1 MPVNSQNSKR
11 IEIINADKT
20 YANTNLHPEYLRL
33 VGSIIFKHN
42 NSIMKCDSAH
52 HFINN
57 DIIKAFS
64 NIKINQG
71 DSIKLYGEKLI
82 YNSQENE
89 AILTKDVIFIDNQIQ
104 LTTNKIVYDLNNK
117 SAFYP
122 KNGEI
127 KNQDKNISSKKG
139 KYFAN
144 KNEFVFNDSVIIK
157 GKNYIIRTKN
167 MIYDSKREIAFFK
180 GPSKIISDDR
190 LLYCE
195 NGWYYTKNNIAQI
208 KKNAF
213 IQKKGYKL
221 IGDSIYYN
229 KINNY
234 AKAIQNVYLIDSVE
248 NIELNGQK
256 AEYFELLK
264 KTEVY
269 ENPILKIMI
278 QEDTLFMRAEK
289 FISLQEE
296 KKNKKVIAHKDVK
309 FFKYDLQGKCDS
321 LIYSVQDSTSEM
333 FVKPVIWSNNLQIIA
348 DSIKIQFNQGEID
361 NVTLRSSPF
370 LSSKID
376 SIFFNQIKGKTMDI
390 FFKNNNLDK
399 IIVFGNGESLYTIQ
413 ENETEK
419 VKAINYT
426 KSSNLTLFFKKNQLN
441 SINYILKPDSNTIPI
456 DKINNENK
464 FLKGFLWR
472 GDEKPNDK
480 NDIY

>member
-1 MPVNSQNSKR
+1 LTVNSQNSKK

-20 YANTNLHPEYLRL
+20 YANSNLHPKYLRL

-52 HFINN
+52 HYINK

-71 DSIKLYGEKLI
+71 DSIKLFGEKLI
-82 YNSQENE
+82 YNSQKSE
-89 AILTKDVIFIDNQIQ
+89 AILTKDVVFIDKQIQ
-104 LTTNKIVYDLNNK
+104 LMTDKIVYDLNNK
-117 SAFYP
+117 SASYP
-122 KNGEI
+122 NNGKI
-127 KNQDKNISSKKG
+127 KNKDKNISSKKG
-139 KYFAN
+139 IYFAN

-157 GKNYIIRTKN
+157 GENYIIRTKS
-167 MIYDSKREIAFFK
+167 MIYNSKTEIAFFK

-195 NGWYYTKNNIAQI
+195 NGWYDTKKNIAQI

-213 IQKKGYKL
+213 IQKNAYKL

-248 NIELNGQK
+248 KIELRGQK

-278 QEDTLFMRAEK
+278 EEDTLFMRAEK
-289 FISLQEE
+289 FISLQEKE
-296 KKNKKVIAHKDVK
+296 NKKVIAHKDVK
-309 FFKYDLQGKCDS
+309 FFKYNLQGKCDS
-321 LIYSVQDSTSEM
+321 LIYSVHDSTSEM

-348 DSIKIQFNQGEID
+348 DSIKFQFSDGKIN

-370 LSSKID
+370 LSSKVD

-399 IIVFGNGESLYTIQ
+399 IKVFGNGESLYTIK
-413 ENETEK
+413 EDETEK
-419 VKAINYT
+419 VEAINYT
-426 KSSNLTLFFKKNQLN
+426 KSSNLTLFFKKNLLN

-464 FLKGFLWR
+464 FLNGFLWR